1 MKYGEI
7 VRRLAP
13 CGLDCSRCVDYED
26 GEIRRSALRLIELLG
41 NYERLALLKADFD
54 PAFKHYPEFST
65 LLTRFSEASCGGCR
79 SDHAHS
85 PVQCSVRAC
94 YREEGV
100 DFCFQCKA
108 YPCEKGLSGPI
119 GERWKKMNDRM
130 QEFGVEAYYDEQ
142 AKKPRY

>member
-26 GEIRRSALRLIELLG
+26 GEIRRLALRLLELLG
-41 NYERLALLKADFD
+41 NYERLALMKADFD
-54 PAFKHYPEFST
+54 SAFKHYSEFRT

-79 SDHAHS
+79 SDHARS

-100 DFCFQCKA
+100 DFCFQCKT
-108 YPCEKGLSGPI
+108 YPCEKGLSGLS

-130 QEFGVEAYYDEQ
+130 QELGVEAYYDEQ